1 MNLYRADLHIH
12 TCLSPCGDLEMSP
25 RNIIHTA
32 TQKGLDM
39 IAITDHNS
47 TRNVKTCLEIAREKN
62 IFVIPGCEINTQEE
76 VHCLA
81 YFPDLEAMS
90 EFQKYLDRKLPEI
103 ENDPD
108 LFGYQVAVDEDDRII
123 FEEKRSLFLGIR
135 DDIENVA
142 NQVHAL
148 GGIFVPA
155 HIDRL
160 KNSIFSQL
168 GFIPFDLKYDA
179 LEISK
184 RHSVPEFLKMHP
196 ELLNI
201 RILRN
206 SDAHQLDDIGTLTT
220 FFRMPELNWIFFK
233 SAFEINAFGS
243 EILNPDSEIW

>member
-1 MNLYRADLHIH
+1 
-12 TCLSPCGDLEMSP
+12 
-25 RNIIHTA
+25 
-32 TQKGLDM
+32 
-39 IAITDHNS
+39 
-47 TRNVKTCLEIAREKN
+47 VKTCLEIAGKEN
-62 IFVIPGCEINTQEE
+62 IFLIPGCEINTQEE

-81 YFPDLEAMS
+81 YFPDLDAIS

-103 ENDPD
+103 ANDPD
-108 LFGYQVAVDEDDRII
+108 LFGYQVAVDENDRII
-123 FEEKRSLFLGIR
+123 YEEKRSLFLGIR

-148 GGIFVPA
+148 GGVFVPA

-184 RHSVPEFLKMHP
+184 RHSVPEFLKIHP
-196 ELLNI
+196 ELQNA

-206 SDAHQLDDIGTLTT
+206 SDAHQLEDIATLTT
-220 FFRMPELNWIFFK
+220 FFRMPELKWIFFK
-233 SAFEINAFGS
+233 SAFDESNSFRS
-243 EILNPDSEIW
+243 EILKDSKIW